1 MSIRKGL
8 GRGLDALFSDNDY
21 SERVIDTANQEAET
35 EIEIH
40 KLFPNPNQPRRS
52 FDAQSLNELAD
63 SIKIHGVIQPLIV
76 TKREDKYMIIAG
88 ERRWR
93 AAKIAGLLKVPVVI
107 KDYSDQKI
115 SEISLIEN
123 LQRED
128 LNPIEAA
135 RAIKRLMAEYN
146 YTQEKVAERLG
157 KSRPAIANTLRLL
170 TLDQEIIE
178 MILDGKLS
186 AGHARALLGIEDKD
200 QQLKLANAAIQKQM
214 SVRDL
219 ENAVKKLLAPKPQT
233 KPIFAMRQSIEL
245 RELIYD
251 MQRVFATKVTVYGNE
266 NKGRI
271 YIDYFSRDDLDRIS
285 ELINSFKNR

>member
-1 MSIRKGL
+1 MSVRKGL

-21 SERVIDTANQEAET
+21 GDRVIDASKDTET

-40 KLFPNPNQPRRS
+40 KIFPNPNQPRRT
-52 FDAQSLNELAD
+52 FDEQSLNELAD

-76 TKREDKYMIIAG
+76 TKRDEKYMIIAG

-93 AAKIAGLLKVPVVI
+93 AAIKAGLQKVPVIV
-107 KDYSDQKI
+107 KDYSEQKI

-135 RAIKRLMAEYN
+135 RAIKRLMIEYN
-146 YTQEKVAERLG
+146 YTQDQVAERLG

-170 TLDQEIIE
+170 TLDQQIID
-178 MILDGKLS
+178 MILDGRLT
-186 AGHARALLGIEDKD
+186 AGHARALLSLEDKD
-200 QQLKLANAAIQKQM
+200 QQIKLANAAVEKQM
-214 SVRDL
+214 SVREL
-219 ENAVKKLLAPKPQT
+219 ENAVKKALSPKTETKTAPIQ
-233 KPIFAMRQSIEL
+233 QSLEL
-245 RELIYD
+245 RELIND
-251 MQRVFATKVTVYGNE
+251 MQRVFATKVSAYGNE

-271 YIDYFSRDDLDRIS
+271 YIDYFSRDDLDRIC
-285 ELINSFKNR
+285 ELIEYLKKR

>member
-1 MSIRKGL
+1 MSVRKGL

-21 SERVIDTANQEAET
+21 GDRVIDASKDTET

-40 KLFPNPNQPRRS
+40 KIFPNLNQPRRT
-52 FDAQSLNELAD
+52 FDEQSLNELAD

-76 TKREDKYMIIAG
+76 TKRDEKYMIIAG

-93 AAKIAGLLKVPVVI
+93 AAIKAGLQKVPVIV
-107 KDYSDQKI
+107 KDYSEQKI

-135 RAIKRLMAEYN
+135 RAIKRLMIEYN
-146 YTQEKVAERLG
+146 YTQDQVAERLG

-170 TLDQEIIE
+170 TLDQQIID
-178 MILDGKLS
+178 MILDGRLT
-186 AGHARALLGIEDKD
+186 AGHARALLSLEDKD
-200 QQLKLANAAIQKQM
+200 QQIKLANAAVEKQM
-214 SVRDL
+214 SVREL
-219 ENAVKKLLAPKPQT
+219 ENAVKKSLSPKTETKTAPIQ
-233 KPIFAMRQSIEL
+233 QSLEL
-245 RELIYD
+245 RELIND
-251 MQRVFATKVTVYGNE
+251 MQRVFATKVSAYGNE

-271 YIDYFSRDDLDRIS
+271 YIDYFSRDDLDRIC
-285 ELINSFKNR
+285 ELIEYLKKR

>member
-1 MSIRKGL
+1 MSVRKGL

-21 SERVIDTANQEAET
+21 GDRVIDASKDTET

-40 KLFPNPNQPRRS
+40 KIFPNPNQPRRT
-52 FDAQSLNELAD
+52 FDEQSLNELAD

-76 TKREDKYMIIAG
+76 TKRDEKYMIIAG

-93 AAKIAGLLKVPVVI
+93 AAIKAGLQKVPVIV
-107 KDYSDQKI
+107 KDYSEQKI

-135 RAIKRLMAEYN
+135 RAIKRLMIEYN
-146 YTQEKVAERLG
+146 YTQDQVAERLG

-170 TLDQEIIE
+170 TLDQQIID
-178 MILDGKLS
+178 MILDGRLT
-186 AGHARALLGIEDKD
+186 AGHARALLSLEDKD
-200 QQLKLANAAIQKQM
+200 QQIKLANAAVEKQM
-214 SVRDL
+214 SVREL
-219 ENAVKKLLAPKPQT
+219 ENAVKKSLSPKTETKTAPIQ
-233 KPIFAMRQSIEL
+233 QSLEL
-245 RELIYD
+245 RELIND
-251 MQRVFATKVTVYGNE
+251 MQRVFATKVSAYGNE

-271 YIDYFSRDDLDRIS
+271 YIDYFSRDDLDRIC
-285 ELINSFKNR
+285 ELIEYLKKR